1 MRAARK
7 GIKRPVV
14 QLTSLLDLLFV
25 MIFVSL
31 LQTKSASAPNK
42 NEAPPEPVAK
52 KETAPVME
60 PAPVKKAVIPVTAV
74 FHFYATVR
82 SPEVPTGTY
91 SMRGSYNKESGEIE
105 LGGTAWINRPSGYD
119 MVPLKG
125 RIGNNETFT
134 GRIEFQDCE
143 QFTLRRT
150 SRIPGSDIGGNWEGS
165 YVCFQGET
173 GLTLTIQ

>member
-1 MRAARK
+1 MRK
-7 GIKRPVV
+7 QIKRPVV

-31 LQTKSASAPNK
+31 LQTKSTPSNAQAKTETKPVETK
-42 NEAPPEPVAK
+42 VEPK
-52 KETAPVME
+52 
-60 PAPVKKAVIPVTAV
+60 PAPVKEEPKIIPVTAV
-74 FHFYATVR
+74 FHFYATTR

-91 SMRGSYNKESGEIE
+91 SMRGSYNRENGELE
-105 LGGTAWINRPSGYD
+105 LGGSAWINRPAGYD

-125 RIGNNETFT
+125 RIGSDETFT

-143 QFTLRRT
+143 EFTLRRT
-150 SRIPGSDIGGNWEGS
+150 TRIPGLDIGGNWEGS

>member
-1 MRAARK
+1 MRRQ
-7 GIKRPVV
+7 IKRPVV

-31 LQTKSASAPNK
+31 LQTKSAPSKAKTQAKTPPASRAKPKNK
-42 NEAPPEPVAK
+42 QK
-52 KETAPVME
+52 TE
-60 PAPVKKAVIPVTAV
+60 PAKPAPKVVPVTAV
-74 FHFYATVR
+74 FHFYATSR
-82 SPEVPTGTY
+82 SPNVPTGTY
-91 SMRGSYNKESGEIE
+91 SMRGSYDKETGDIE
-105 LGGTAWINRPSGYD
+105 LGGTAWINRPAGYD

-125 RIGNNETFT
+125 KIGNNETFT
-134 GRIEFQDCE
+134 GRIDFQDCE

-150 SRIPGSDIGGNWEGS
+150 KRIPGSDIGGNWKGS